1 MINKVDIEQFKGV
14 HKGKR
19 LFILASGP
27 SLSTLDLEPLKR
39 RLVMGLNRSF
49 MVFPD
54 THYHCTM
61 DRRLFDLHAEPLRR
75 TRYLFTIPGCP
86 WGTPLGLLG
95 SEGFSRDLKEGIFSG
110 YTISYFAIQVAV
122 YMGFEQI
129 FILGLDLKHKGA
141 VTHFFGRDFHSRN
154 HESTEF
160 PRMKKMLCQAALELK
175 GSGVQVY
182 NCSPDSSLECFPKMS
197 YEEAIAL

>member
-1 MINKVDIEQFKGV
+1 MTANVDIERFKGV
-14 HKGKR
+14 HAGKR

-27 SLSTLDLEPLKR
+27 SLATHDLTPLKR

-49 MVFPD
+49 MIFPD

-61 DRRLFDLHAEPLRR
+61 DRRLFDLYAEPLRR
-75 TRYLFTIPGCP
+75 TRCLFTIPTCP
-86 WGTPLGLLG
+86 WGIPLKFLG
-95 SEGFSRDLKEGIFSG
+95 SEGFSRDLKVGIYSG
-110 YTISYFAIQVAV
+110 YTICFFAIQVAV

-141 VTHFFGRDFHSRN
+141 VTHFFGQDFHSRN

-160 PRMKKMLCQAALELK
+160 PRMKKMLCLAARELRH
-175 GSGVQVY
+175 SGVDVF
-182 NCSPDSSLECFPKMS
+182 NCSPESTLECFPKIS
-197 YEEAIAL
+197 YERAIAL